1 MTRPWL
7 LALVCLFFA
16 RGVAQIASSEPKPIF
31 VRCGTLIDG
40 KSDRPQRN
48 VVIEIRGE
56 KIFAV
61 NASAPQAPQYAVYQP
76 ANRPQSSPIGRSP
89 SDTQTLC
96 G

>member
-40 KSDRPQRN
+40 KSDRPQST
-48 VVIEIRGE
+48 VACSSDFPAG
-56 KIFAV
+56 AV
-61 NASAPQAPQYAVYQP
+61 G
-76 ANRPQSSPIGRSP
+76 IGRHVARM
-89 SDTQTLC
+89 SDELQVGCQRIDDHVPARC
-96 G
+96 GLRRDT